1 MRNDST
7 WFRYASAVV
16 VLSLLVAG
24 VVFGQAE
31 RRTYTITGTVIDAKT
46 SEPLIG
52 ASVRIQGTTIGAMT
66 DAEGKYAIIT
76 TVSPGAYRVAH
87 SFVNYK
93 SKVQEVQLGTQAIV
107 EVGVV
112 GLEEDILQLQEVV
125 VTGTGYAV
133 EKARLGNAI
142 STVSG
147 SAISQANAPT
157 IDGALTGKIAGA
169 LVETN
174 SGTPGGGVTV
184 RLRGTS
190 TISASAEPLYIVDGA
205 IVDNSS
211 NELVNLGGYVGNRIA
226 DINPEDVERIE
237 VVKGAAAAAL
247 YGSRANNG
255 VIQIF
260 TKRGQLGTQRVT
272 FRTSVGVNSIR
283 KTLETNTYG
292 FDKPPSDATRKA
304 VTRTDYQDDIF
315 HTGVT
320 TDNYLSLAGGTDKTK
335 YYLSGTY
342 GDEQGIMKGTDYRR
356 INFRANIDQ
365 VVSSWLSISANANY
379 VNSNADRMSN
389 GGVASSDGVL
399 AGFLFQPN
407 WADLR
412 ANAEGKYAAPPQAAF
427 VNPLE
432 SIALWQNPLDVTR
445 FIGSLRF
452 IATPLSSVT
461 LDYTLGYDQYTEKAG
476 REIPIGSSGGYT
488 TGYSQQASQSNM
500 LINNDVT
507 ATHLTSMSDFTFTSV
522 VGFNHQYF
530 DGNLVNAS
538 VSNLSPVTTSLSAGA
553 VATASEYVQKRVI
566 IGGFAQETIGYL
578 DKLFLTGAIRMDA
591 ASTFGKDDRTQLFP
605 KASLSYI
612 ISKEDWWQQNFGS
625 VVNTLKLRTAWGS
638 SGGQPA
644 GSYDRFSVYTQQSN
658 SNRPGLVNSTLLGNQ
673 NLKPERMNEF
683 EIGADLGLFS
693 DRIIMEFSYYDKTVK
708 DLLVLRTLAPSTGFS
723 GIVDNVGELSNKG
736 YELLIKGVVLNQ
748 DDFRWISTLTLS
760 SNKNK
765 VTKLVGP
772 AFAVANSF
780 GIARVAEG
788 EPLGFFYGT
797 SYVLNPDG
805 SRAAD
810 SLGRPI
816 RNPVAK
822 KIGDPNPDLI
832 ASFVNDF
839 QLWSNLSLHVQ
850 FDGMFGQDV
859 FNFTRRILETP
870 AFGNGKAY
878 EKELSGE
885 VAVGY
890 FNARRTIFEEYIED
904 GSFVK
909 LRELSIS
916 YVLDQDFV
924 KNLGVRNVQVTLTGR
939 NLFSIDNYQGY
950 DPEVNVTAQNT
961 LVRGF
966 DFATIPI
973 PRSYSL
979 SFTFNL

>member
-1 MRNDST
+1 MILMS
-7 WFRYASAVV
+7 F
-16 VLSLLVAG
+16 LSVG
-24 VVFGQAE
+24 VVFSQAE
-31 RRTYTITGTVIDAKT
+31 KRTYTLTGTVIDAKT
-46 SEPLIG
+46 SEPLVG
-52 ASVRIQGTTIGAMT
+52 ANVRLQGTTIGSVT
-66 DAEGKYAIIT
+66 DQEGKYAVLA
-76 TVSPGAYRVAH
+76 TVTEGTYKVAH
-87 SFVNYK
+87 SYVNYK
-93 SKVQEVQLGTQAIV
+93 SKVQEVTLGTQALV
-107 EVGVV
+107 EVGRIA
-112 GLEEDILQLQEVV
+112 LEEDILQLQEIV
-125 VTGTGYAV
+125 VTGTGAAV

-147 SAISQANAPT
+147 NSISQASAAT
-157 IDGALTGKIAGA
+157 VDEALTGKIAGA
-169 LVETN
+169 LVQTN

-211 NELVNLGGYVGNRIA
+211 NELVVLGGYVGNRVA
-226 DINPEDVERIE
+226 DLNPEDVERIE

-260 TKRGQLGTQRVT
+260 TKHGQLGTQKITYRS
-272 FRTSVGVNSIR
+272 SVGVSSIR
-283 KTLETNTYG
+283 KKLDVNMYG
-292 FDKPPSDATRKA
+292 FDKPPTDATRKA

-315 HTGVT
+315 HSGVNT
-320 TDNYLSLAGGTDKTK
+320 ENYLSLSGGSEKTR

-342 GDEQGIMKGTDYRR
+342 GTEQGIMKGTDYRR
-356 INFRANIDQ
+356 ANFRANLDQ
-365 VVSSWLSISANANY
+365 VVSSWLTVSANANY
-379 VNSNADRMSN
+379 INSGNDRMSN
-389 GGVASSDGVL
+389 GGVASNDGVL

-407 WADLR
+407 YFDLH
-412 ANAEGKYAAPPQAAF
+412 ANAEGKYPAPPQAAF

-432 SIALWQNPLDVTR
+432 AIDIWQNPDDISR
-445 FIGSLRF
+445 FIGSLHF
-452 IATPLSSVT
+452 ISTPLSSVT

-476 REIPIGSSGGYT
+476 RQMPLGSSGGYIL
-488 TGYSQQASQSNM
+488 GYSQEATQSNQ

-507 ATHLTSMSDFTFTSV
+507 ATHLASMSDFSFTSV

-530 DGNLVNAS
+530 NANNVNATSSNLV
-538 VSNLSPVTTSLSAGA
+538 PVTTGLSAGA
-553 VATASEYVQKRVI
+553 NFTASEYREKRVI
-566 IGGFAQETIGYL
+566 IGGFAQETIGYME
-578 DKLFLTGAIRMDA
+578 KLFLTGALRMDA
-591 ASTFGKDDRTQLFP
+591 ASTFGKDDRTQFFP

-612 ISKEDWWQQNFGS
+612 LSKEPWWQDNFGS
-625 VVNTLKLRTAWGS
+625 VVNTFKLRTAWGS
-638 SGGQPA
+638 AGGQPA

-658 SNRPGLVNSTLLGNQ
+658 SNRPGLVNSTLLGNST
-673 NLKPERMNEF
+673 LKPERMNEF
-683 EIGADLGLFS
+683 EIGTDLGLFD
-693 DRIIMEFSYYDKTVK
+693 DRIVLEFSYYNKTVK

-736 YELLIKGVVLNQ
+736 FELLLKGVVLNQ
-748 DDFRWISTLTLS
+748 DDLRWISSLTLS
-760 SNKNK
+760 HNENK

-797 SYVLNPDG
+797 SYKLNPDG

-822 KIGDPNPDLI
+822 KIGDPNPKLV

-839 QLWSNLSLHVQ
+839 QLWSNLSFHVQ

-859 FNFTRRILETP
+859 FNFTRRVLETP

-878 EKELSGE
+878 EQELSGQ
-885 VAVGY
+885 VAPG
-890 FNARRTIFEEYIED
+890 FFTARRTIFEEYIED
-904 GSFVK
+904 GSYVK
-909 LRELSIS
+909 LREIS
-916 YVLDQDFV
+916 VSYTLDQEFI
-924 KNLGVRNVQVTLTGR
+924 KNLGVRNVQLTLTGR
-939 NLFSIDNYQGY
+939 NLFSSDSYSGY
-950 DPEVNVTAQNT
+950 DPEANVTAQST

-966 DFATIPI
+966 DFATIPL
-973 PRSYSL
+973 PRSFSFSL
-979 SFTFNL
+979 TVNI